1 MINRVFSNPK
11 TRIDSQ
17 VNQVFLAIDPN
28 GKYFLKKKHRLSRAN
43 TMPVGVLCF
52 TGGGDS
58 RFAICSCFYRRG
70 KMIIAGLDAVKSKN
84 PSEYEPVLFDHI
96 MAFKNNQYTK
106 NARIV
111 IMVENNLG
119 FESFHIERFI
129 KRTKARPFCCFLTDK
144 DQKVGLRTTN
154 PIKEAMWHKFKTFLE
169 EDAVF
174 IWDSLISVNTAYN
187 PKEMLKQL
195 KEELNN
201 YKVMIELPKQVC
213 VRAL

>member
-1 MINRVFSNPK
+1 
-11 TRIDSQ
+11 
-17 VNQVFLAIDPN
+17 
-28 GKYFLKKKHRLSRAN
+28 
-43 TMPVGVLCF
+43 
-52 TGGGDS
+52 
-58 RFAICSCFYRRG
+58 
-70 KMIIAGLDAVKSKN
+70 MIIAGLDAVKSKN